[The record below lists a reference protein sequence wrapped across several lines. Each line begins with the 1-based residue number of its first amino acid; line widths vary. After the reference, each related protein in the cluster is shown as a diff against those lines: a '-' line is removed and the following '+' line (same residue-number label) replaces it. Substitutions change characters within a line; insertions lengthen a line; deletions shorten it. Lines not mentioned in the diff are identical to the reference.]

1 MENCLVY
8 GDCLEV
14 MQDMPAGSVDLCYLD
29 PPFNSKTNYNILFRN
44 SGIPGIRRKS
54 TAQLI
59 AFEDTWSWSESA
71 AARVKAIENAV
82 RHPAHEVVSGLSRM
96 LGPSGMLAYLSYM
109 AERLAE
115 IRRVLKQTGSV
126 YLHCDQTASHYLKI
140 VMDRLFGSGNFINE
154 KVWSYG
160 TPSGGRTSGK
170 KPVKVHDVL
179 LVYAMKYGEH
189 LYNKQYLDESP
200 GVPLSTVWTD
210 IMQIYGQSGWFPTT
224 NKEGLGYPTQK
235 PLALLE
241 RIILMA
247 SREGDIV
254 LDPFCGCGTTIEAAD
269 KLKRRWIGIDI
280 SPFAIDM
287 IQSRRLPGHNIPVLG
302 VPVDMQGAEQLARSK
317 PFDFEKWAVTRIPG
331 MIPNSK
337 QVGDRGIDGRGRLLY
352 RPEKSEGLVLAQV
365 KGGRQ
370 SPSQFR
376 DFLYTIEREQA
387 ALGIYVTLD
396 RISSPGIRAEAA
408 AAGTVEI
415 GAASYPRVQ
424 LWSIEDWFADR
435 APRLPPLADP
445 YTGKAMAPYL
455 RMGGAGKR

>member
-1 MENCLVY
+1 
-8 GDCLEV
+8 
-14 MQDMPAGSVDLCYLD
+14 
-29 PPFNSKTNYNILFRN
+29 
-44 SGIPGIRRKS
+44 
-54 TAQLI
+54 
-59 AFEDTWSWSESA
+59 
-71 AARVKAIENAV
+71 
-82 RHPAHEVVSGLSRM
+82 
-96 LGPSGMLAYLSYM
+96 
-109 AERLAE
+109 
-115 IRRVLKQTGSV
+115 
-126 YLHCDQTASHYLKI
+126 
-140 VMDRLFGSGNFINE
+140 MDRLFGSGNFINE
-154 KVWSYG
+154 IVWSYG

-179 LVYAMKYGEH
+179 LVYAMKYGDH
-189 LYNKQYLDESP
+189 LYNKQYTDYDKKYVENWFRHDDGDGRKYQTRSRRGVIVKQYLDESL

-376 DFLYTIEREQA
+376 DFLYTVEREQA

-408 AAGTVEI
+408 AAGTIEI

-455 RMGGAGKR
+455 RMGGAGKG